1 MKSIT
6 KVAGINL
13 VILLIYSI
21 YLFFAFR
28 KDNEG
33 ELAIMIFSA
42 MLIGI
47 QVVGNFIASL
57 IFFIRKDKE
66 MGKACLLSSLIVLIV
81 GFSACLASVS

>member
-1 MKSIT
+1 MKSIK

-13 VILLIYSI
+13 VVLLVYSLI
-21 YLFFAFR
+21 IFVSFR
-28 KDNEG
+28 KGNEG
-33 ELAIMIFSA
+33 ELAIMIFSS

-47 QVVGNFIASL
+47 QVTGNFLASL

-66 MGKACLLSSLIVLIV
+66 LGKAFILSSLIVLIV